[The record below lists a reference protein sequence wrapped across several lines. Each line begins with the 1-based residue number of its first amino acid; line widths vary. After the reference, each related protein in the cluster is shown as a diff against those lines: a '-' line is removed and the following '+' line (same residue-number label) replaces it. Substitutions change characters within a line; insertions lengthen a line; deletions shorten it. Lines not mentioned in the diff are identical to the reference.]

1 MTKQQPDYI
10 SYLLRLRRVSGQ
22 DESQTSSERV
32 TWHAS
37 LEDPRTGQ
45 QHHFASVEEV
55 LEFLRAQMGE
65 MSDSATSPGDR
76 KGHPA

>member
-22 DESQTSSERV
+22 GESQTSNEQV
-32 TWHAS
+32 VWHAS
-37 LEDPRTGQ
+37 LEDPRTGE
-45 QHHFASVEEV
+45 QHHFASVEEA

-65 MSDSATSPGDR
+65 MPDSATSPGDR
-76 KGHPA
+76 KGHSA